1 LTAAVA
7 LLGVP
12 AVAAAGIASSEGGTA
27 RFSDPSGAN
36 DDLSVT
42 LERIDRT
49 PDVDP
54 QGWNVLF
61 YSLADPVTWGAGCQ
75 EGFVGT
81 ICPYGPNPPAA
92 LAVDLGDG
100 DDQLELDVK
109 VEAADAPT
117 RISVSAGAGDD
128 LVATVRARAD
138 IDGGPGDDVIKPD
151 ERRALDLPPDPTPGG
166 VIRGGAGR
174 DQLDGRGG
182 NDTIDALDGAPGDR
196 IACAD
201 GADVALADAGDIVA
215 VEQTTGGA
223 ACERVT
229 WAPRLVS
236 SRLRYRDGRIALALS
251 CPRAASTCRG
261 SVLLRSAGSRPRTLA
276 RTRYRAKSGKRASL
290 RLKTTRAGRS
300 AFKRRS
306 VKATALVQPRGATTA
321 TGPVVTVRR

>member
-1 LTAAVA
+1 VHPD
-7 LLGVP
+7 VEN
-12 AVAAAGIASSEGGTA
+12 VAAGHFGGTLIGSA
-27 RFSDPSGAN
+27 AA
-36 DDLSVT
+36 
-42 LERIDRT
+42 
-49 PDVDP
+49 
-54 QGWNVLF
+54 NVLIGGGD
-61 YSLADPVTWGAGCQ
+61 AD
-75 EGFVGT
+75 
-81 ICPYGPNPPAA
+81 
-92 LAVDLGDG
+92 
-100 DDQLELDVK
+100 
-109 VEAADAPT
+109 
-117 RISVSAGAGDD
+117 RI
-128 LVATVRARAD
+128 L
-138 IDGGPGDDVIKPD
+138 
-151 ERRALDLPPDPTPGG
+151 
-166 VIRGGAGR
+166 GGAGR

-215 VEQTTGGA
+215 LEQTTGGA

-321 TGPVVTVRR
+321 TGPTVTVRR